1 MRTVSTTTVSSPAAR
16 NTGCTR
22 AAAPQQRSGFARART
37 AAVLT
42 LASLLA
48 WGTLGSGLSIGDAR
62 GWGRATLVAPACRG
76 QAKALARVEMLFGT
90 SRPDAPSVSDE
101 EWARFLDEEVT
112 PRFPSGLTVLQG
124 AGQWRGRDPS
134 VTKEQS
140 KILVIWH
147 EPTSRT
153 ETDIE
158 AIRSAYRTRFTQDSV
173 MRVDGV
179 SCVSF

>member
-1 MRTVSTTTVSSPAAR
+1 MRRVSTTTFSSPSAR
-16 NTGCTR
+16 TAGCKRT
-22 AAAPQQRSGFARART
+22 APRRRRILARART
-37 AAVLT
+37 GALLT

-48 WGTLGSGLSIGDAR
+48 LGTLGSGLSMGDAR
-62 GWGRATLVAPACRG
+62 DPARPALAGPACRG
-76 QAKALARVEMLFGT
+76 SAKTLARVEMLFGT
-90 SRPDAPSVSDE
+90 LRPDASSVSDE
-101 EWARFLDEEVT
+101 EWSRFLDEEVT

-124 AGQWRGRDPS
+124 AGQWRGRHPS

-147 EPTSRT
+147 EPTSRA

-158 AIRSAYRTRFTQDSV
+158 AIRAAYRTRFNQDSV

>member
-1 MRTVSTTTVSSPAAR
+1 
-16 NTGCTR
+16 
-22 AAAPQQRSGFARART
+22 
-37 AAVLT
+37 
-42 LASLLA
+42 
-48 WGTLGSGLSIGDAR
+48 
-62 GWGRATLVAPACRG
+62 
-76 QAKALARVEMLFGT
+76 MLFGT

-158 AIRSAYRTRFTQDSV
+158 AIRSAYRTRFTQESV

>member
-1 MRTVSTTTVSSPAAR
+1 M
-16 NTGCTR
+16 
-22 AAAPQQRSGFARART
+22 
-37 AAVLT
+37 LT

-48 WGTLGSGLSIGDAR
+48 FGTLGTTLSMGEAR
-62 GWGRATLVAPACRG
+62 GWGRSTLSATGCRG
-76 QAKALARVEMLFGT
+76 SAKALGRVEMLFGT
-90 SRPDAPSVSDE
+90 SRPDATSVSDE

-112 PRFPSGLTVLQG
+112 PRFPAGLTVLQG

-158 AIRSAYRTRFTQDSV
+158 AIRSAYRTRFNQDSV